1 MLCATNAIWNVP
13 IMLIIPP
20 LSTTPSAPTN
30 TMSISSIVYAT
41 AESIRS
47 FTGTSSLASSLDN
60 RKPVLSGLPSA
71 IYKYE
76 KSVNM

>member
-1 MLCATNAIWNVP
+1 
-13 IMLIIPP
+13 
-20 LSTTPSAPTN
+20 
-30 TMSISSIVYAT
+30 MSISSIVYAT